1 MVNSKPY
8 VIGIDMGGTNT
19 VFGIVDARGVVLT
32 SDSIKT
38 KKHSNINDYIDELYT
53 ETMRLVRAID
63 AEGKIFGIGVGAP
76 NANYFTGMIED
87 GVNLPWPTPVP
98 FAQLLSEKFGIPVA
112 ITNDANAAAI
122 GEMTYGAARGIKDF
136 IMITLGT
143 GVGSGIVINGQL
155 VYGHDGFAGELGHV
169 IVKRS
174 NGRLCGCG
182 RAGCLETYC
191 SATGVA
197 RTAREFIEIRTE
209 PSVLRDIPVDAI
221 TSKDV
226 YDAAMA
232 GDKIA
237 KEIFEY
243 TGTILGEA
251 LADFTAFSSP
261 EAFVLF
267 GGLAKSGELLLKP
280 LREAM
285 ERNMLSIYKGKVKV
299 LLSELRE
306 ADAAILGASALG
318 WEAKPVGAAVTP
330 PPASATPAAPQP

>member
-87 GVNLPWPTPVP
+87 GV
-98 FAQLLSEKFGIPVA
+98 AQLLSDKFGIPVA

-122 GEMTYGAARGIKDF
+122 GEMTYGAARGLKDF

-169 IVKRS
+169 IVKRN

-197 RTAREFIEIRTE
+197 RPAREFLEIRTE

-226 YDAAMA
+226 YDAAMN
-232 GDKIA
+232 GDKIS

-280 LREAM
+280 LRESM

-306 ADAAILGASALG
+306 ADAAVLGASALG
-318 WEAKPVGAAVTP
+318 WEAKPATAPV
-330 PPASATPAAPQP
+330 PPASAAHAAPQP

>member
-1 MVNSKPY
+1 MPITKPY

-38 KKHSNINDYIDELYT
+38 AKHADIKDYIDELYT
-53 ETMRLVRAID
+53 GVTRLIESINAQD
-63 AEGKIFGIGVGAP
+63 KIHGIGVGAP
-76 NANYFTGMIED
+76 NANYFTGVIED
-87 GVNLPWPTPVP
+87 GVNLPWPTPIP
-98 FAQLLSEKFGIPVA
+98 LAAMLEEKFNIPVA
-112 ITNDANAAAI
+112 ITNDANAAAV
-122 GEMTYGAARGIKDF
+122 GEMSYGAARGLKDF

-143 GVGSGIVINGQL
+143 GVGSGIVINGQ
-155 VYGHDGFAGELGHV
+155 VVFGHDGLAGELGHV
-169 IVKRS
+169 IVKRN

-197 RTAREFIEIRTE
+197 RTAREFLEIRANE
-209 PSVLRDIPVDAI
+209 PSLLRDMPVDEI

-232 GDKIA
+232 GDKLA
-237 KEIFEY
+237 KDVFEY

-251 LADFTAFSSP
+251 MADFTTFSAP
-261 EAFVLF
+261 EAFILF
-267 GGLAKSGELLLKP
+267 GGLAKSGDLLLRP

-285 ERNMLSIYKGKVKV
+285 ERNMLSIWKGKVKV
-299 LLSELRE
+299 LLSELKE
-306 ADAAILGASALG
+306 ADAAVLGASALG
-318 WEAKPVGAAVTP
+318 WEAKRHVTLEP
-330 PPASATPAAPQP
+330 EE

>member
-122 GEMTYGAARGIKDF
+122 GEMTYG
-136 IMITLGT
+136 
-143 GVGSGIVINGQL
+143 
-155 VYGHDGFAGELGHV
+155 
-169 IVKRS
+169 
-174 NGRLCGCG
+174 
-182 RAGCLETYC
+182 
-191 SATGVA
+191 VA
-197 RTAREFIEIRTE
+197 DRK
-209 PSVLRDIPVDAI
+209 SVV
-221 TSKDV
+221 
-226 YDAAMA
+226 
-232 GDKIA
+232 
-237 KEIFEY
+237 
-243 TGTILGEA
+243 
-251 LADFTAFSSP
+251 
-261 EAFVLF
+261 
-267 GGLAKSGELLLKP
+267 
-280 LREAM
+280 
-285 ERNMLSIYKGKVKV
+285 
-299 LLSELRE
+299 
-306 ADAAILGASALG
+306 
-318 WEAKPVGAAVTP
+318 
-330 PPASATPAAPQP
+330 

>member
-98 FAQLLSEKFGIPVA
+98 FAQLLSDKFGIPVA

-122 GEMTYGAARGIKDF
+122 GEMTYGAARGLKDF

-169 IVKRS
+169 IVRRTR
-174 NGRLCGCG
+174 RLC
-182 RAGCLETYC
+182 RR
-191 SATGVA
+191 TGSYHHPPRERPSLRM
-197 RTAREFIEIRTE
+197 RTRRM
-209 PSVLRDIPVDAI
+209 PGDIL
-221 TSKDV
+221 
-226 YDAAMA
+226 
-232 GDKIA
+232 
-237 KEIFEY
+237 
-243 TGTILGEA
+243 LGHRCV
-251 LADFTAFSSP
+251 P
-261 EAFVLF
+261 YGPRV
-267 GGLAKSGELLLKP
+267 P
-280 LREAM
+280 
-285 ERNMLSIYKGKVKV
+285 
-299 LLSELRE
+299 
-306 ADAAILGASALG
+306 
-318 WEAKPVGAAVTP
+318 
-330 PPASATPAAPQP
+330 